1 MFPAHVHATSLGV
14 LSQHE
19 VINQLLLLF
28 VIIALGS
35 ILGQVKVKGFS
46 LGPAAVL
53 FAALILS
60 AIDPTLSL
68 PIIIGRL
75 GLAIFA
81 YLVGLAS
88 GPMFFSAVRTNG
100 RMIALVV
107 GSLFSAAAVA
117 VVFGK
122 WVLHLSMAYITGAF
136 VGALNNAPALASATS
151 AATNVPAG
159 ATKEQIAAAAQA
171 GKEVTVG
178 YGLTYLIGVIVIVLF
193 ASMAVR
199 RGEKNPSAL
208 DLDTPPPLV
217 HESVRV
223 DKDGLP
229 NLGFIVAG
237 FHNQIVF
244 SRTMRDGHVEVAVD
258 DFVPQKDDVVTIIG
272 PEAVVEQAVA
282 MVGHK
287 SGVHLALDRSELDFR
302 RIAVTNSSVAGR
314 PISELNLPGRFG
326 AVATRV
332 RRGNID
338 MLASDDLVLQLGDR
352 VRVTATRTRMPEVA
366 KFLGDSE
373 RETGEVNPVGF
384 ALGMTLGMLV
394 GLISFPIAGQTFHVG
409 DAVGPLIVGLILGR
423 IQRTGPIV
431 WSVPFPAAEALRNF
445 GILTF
450 LAFVGVQSGS
460 VMVEAFKSDNWI
472 KILILG
478 LLIVGT
484 SGVIQLLLGRGWLKS
499 AGATLAGTLAGSE
512 TQPAVLAYS
521 NERTSGDSRVALGY
535 ALVYPVA
542 MVFKAVIAPIM
553 VHLF

>member
-244 SRTMRDGHVEVAVD
+244 SRTMRDEIGRAHV
-258 DFVPQKDDVVTIIG
+258 
-272 PEAVVEQAVA
+272 
-282 MVGHK
+282 
-287 SGVHLALDRSELDFR
+287 
-302 RIAVTNSSVAGR
+302 
-314 PISELNLPGRFG
+314 
-326 AVATRV
+326 
-332 RRGNID
+332 
-338 MLASDDLVLQLGDR
+338 
-352 VRVTATRTRMPEVA
+352 
-366 KFLGDSE
+366 
-373 RETGEVNPVGF
+373 
-384 ALGMTLGMLV
+384 
-394 GLISFPIAGQTFHVG
+394 
-409 DAVGPLIVGLILGR
+409 
-423 IQRTGPIV
+423 
-431 WSVPFPAAEALRNF
+431 
-445 GILTF
+445 
-450 LAFVGVQSGS
+450 
-460 VMVEAFKSDNWI
+460 
-472 KILILG
+472 
-478 LLIVGT
+478 
-484 SGVIQLLLGRGWLKS
+484 
-499 AGATLAGTLAGSE
+499 
-512 TQPAVLAYS
+512 
-521 NERTSGDSRVALGY
+521 
-535 ALVYPVA
+535 
-542 MVFKAVIAPIM
+542 
-553 VHLF
+553 